1 MSDFPADTWGHS
13 QASVSR
19 GSDCS
24 DQLASLPLPAGQLGV
39 WEHSLNSLCVGVA
52 CSWNLFFF
60 HSFKTWPV
68 SSLISSTHLLICFP
82 YFSNCFHPPAPPNW
96 HPHALY
102 FSVAGA
108 SECYHT
114 ELLLVT
120 SPVSDRLA
128 LLGTKVKS

>member
-60 HSFKTWPV
+60 SFFQNLACVKPDQQHPF
-68 SSLISSTHLLICFP
+68 IDLLSVF
-82 YFSNCFHPPAPPNW
+82 FQLFPPAPPPNW